1 MDPGQVLELVD
12 WGLGLWN
19 PKFVFQLPRGGNSH
33 TKLVFLDLLFLEI
46 VQGMRTACVRPHVW
60 ESNLLR
66 RTLLEKQ
73 PCI

>member
-12 WGLGLWN
+12 GGLRLWN
-19 PKFVFQLPRGGNSH
+19 PEFMLQLPRSGNSH
-33 TKLVFLDLLFLEI
+33 TKLVLLDLLYVEI

-60 ESNLLR
+60 ECDLLR

-73 PCI
+73 LRV